1 MKNIAAVTL
10 AVAAALGGTVFNAA
24 PASAMPFDK
33 LAAPSSVIAVQ
44 AADYIC
50 GPSYGCWMQPNPFY
64 GPFYGP
70 AAGPAPVPPPIP
82 NGYAVRWHGPPPY
95 GRLWYGRSQYD
106 PGWYTGGWRWVR
118 LG

>member
-1 MKNIAAVTL
+1 VRNIA
-10 AVAAALGGTVFNAA
+10 VAMAASAALCATAVSAGTAL
-24 PASAMPFDK
+24 AMPVGN

-70 AAGPAPVPPPIP
+70 APVAPQVAAPVPY
-82 NGYAVRWHGPPPY
+82 GYAVRWHGPPPY
-95 GRLWYGRSQYD
+95 GRLWYGRSPYD
-106 PGWYTGGWRWVR
+106 PGWYTGGWRW
-118 LG
+118 

>member
-1 MKNIAAVTL
+1 MNRDAEATCGGASARSRADQGDSVVRNIAVTM
-10 AVAAALGGTVFNAA
+10 AAAAALGGTVFNAV
-24 PASAMPFDK
+24 PASAMPFNK

-70 AAGPAPVPPPIP
+70 
-82 NGYAVRWHGPPPY
+82 
-95 GRLWYGRSQYD
+95 
-106 PGWYTGGWRWVR
+106 
-118 LG
+118 